1 MRVDDLRSSGRV
13 VEGLGTLSVSERI
26 LGAPGRLGRAQRG
39 HDTRPRSTGEAPG
52 GLHMHLRGTPAPE
65 SFERAHLQLTS
76 QVLRSQDANQ
86 LGTWDDRKRGYPFGI
101 KRSA

>member
-1 MRVDDLRSSGRV
+1 
-13 VEGLGTLSVSERI
+13 
-26 LGAPGRLGRAQRG
+26 
-39 HDTRPRSTGEAPG
+39 
-52 GLHMHLRGTPAPE
+52 MHLRGTPAPE